1 MKQLLKGTL
10 VVAASAVLVLAQKPK
25 SQKEIDAIL
34 AVQQA
39 TTADARITAVENLIS
54 KFADTEFK
62 AWAYNVAAEAAQSKR
77 DNPKTIF
84 YYEQAIK
91 ADAKNYTA
99 MLMIAGVIAQGTRE
113 FDLDKEEKLA
123 RAEKY
128 VTEGMALIPSA
139 AKPNPQ
145 IPDAQWDAMK
155 KDDTAQGHVDLGMI
169 ALARKKADVAATEF
183 KTAVDTAATADP
195 IVMVRWAAALNEGGK
210 PDEAIGVLDKAL
222 ATPNLN
228 PQIKAVADSEKARAQ
243 KLKTAK

>member
-1 MKQLLKGTL
+1 MTKLLKGTL
-10 VVAASAVLVLAQKPK
+10 LMAASAVLVLAQKPK
-25 SQKEIDAIL
+25 SQKEVDAIM

-39 TTADARITAVENLIS
+39 TTADARITAAENLVAKS
-54 KFADTEFK
+54 ADTEFK

-91 ADAKNYTA
+91 ADPKNYTA
-99 MLMIAGVIAQGTRE
+99 MLMISGVIAQSTRE

-128 VTEGMALIPSA
+128 ANDGAALIPSA

-145 IPDAQWDAMK
+145 ITDAQWDAMK
-155 KDDTAQGHVDLGMI
+155 KDDAAQAHVDMGLI
-169 ALARKKADVAATEF
+169 AMVRKKPDVAATEF
-183 KTAVDTAATADP
+183 KTALDSAATPDP
-195 IVMVRWAAALNEGGK
+195 IVMIRLAGALNESGK
-210 PDEAIGVLDKAL
+210 PDDAITVLDKAL

-228 PQIKAVADSEKARAQ
+228 PQIKAVADSEKARSQ

>member
-10 VVAASAVLVLAQKPK
+10 VVAATAALVLAQKPK
-25 SQKEIDAIL
+25 SQKEVDAIM

-39 TTADARITAVENLIS
+39 TTPDARIAAAENLIT

-62 AWAYNVAAEAAQSKR
+62 AWAYNVAAESAQAKR

-91 ADAKNYTA
+91 ADPKNYTA
-99 MLMIAGVIAQGTRE
+99 MLMISGVIAQSTRE

-128 VTEGMALIPSA
+128 ANDGLALVPSA

-145 IPDAQWDAMK
+145 ITDAQWEAMK
-155 KDDTAQGHVDLGMI
+155 KDDTAQAHVDMGMI
-169 ALARKKADVAATEF
+169 ALARKKPDVAAAEF

-195 IVMVRWAAALNEGGK
+195 IVMIRWAAALNEGGK
-210 PDEAIGVLDKAL
+210 PDEAIAVLDKAL

-228 PQIKAVADSEKARAQ
+228 PQIKAVADSEKARAV
-243 KLKTAK
+243 KLKSTK